1 MKTTTARTA
10 ATLALFIATAYLL
23 RGSLVAICWSA
34 LIAVSTWPLHERV
47 QRRFGRRGKA
57 TSAALLALA
66 GVLVLL
72 LPLVYLTYH
81 GLREIPALLRVW
93 ASSNDAGLPAP
104 DWLEHVP
111 FVGAWAT
118 AQWNAE
124 IAEPGALS
132 DFVHAWTSRINFQAG
147 RGLVAE
153 LGHRAMSVFFCIL
166 VLFFLYL
173 EGDRLAAQFQTVVR
187 HYLGA
192 SGARTTRIAVATV
205 RQTVNGLLVVALG
218 LALTMCLAY
227 AAAGLP
233 HPAFWGLVTGVLG
246 IVPFGA
252 GVALV
257 AASIFLLAAQ
267 HATAAAVLLVL
278 GAILIFVVD
287 HFIRPALISGP
298 LRMPLVLAL
307 LGIVGG
313 LETLGLLGL
322 FVGPTLLAIS
332 VAVWREVAAPAT
344 DGAAAPEP
352 VERA

>member
-1 MKTTTARTA
+1 
-10 ATLALFIATAYLL
+10 
-23 RGSLVAICWSA
+23 
-34 LIAVSTWPLHERV
+34 
-47 QRRFGRRGKA
+47 
-57 TSAALLALA
+57 
-66 GVLVLL
+66 
-72 LPLVYLTYH
+72 
-81 GLREIPALLRVW
+81 
-93 ASSNDAGLPAP
+93 
-104 DWLEHVP
+104 
-111 FVGAWAT
+111 
-118 AQWNAE
+118 
-124 IAEPGALS
+124 
-132 DFVHAWTSRINFQAG
+132 
-147 RGLVAE
+147 
-153 LGHRAMSVFFCIL
+153 
-166 VLFFLYL
+166 
-173 EGDRLAAQFQTVVR
+173 VR

-252 GVALV
+252 GVALA
-257 AASIFLLAAQ
+257 AASVFLLAAQ

-322 FVGPTLLAIS
+322 FVGPTLLAIT
-332 VAVWREVAAPAT
+332 VAVWREIATSAA
-344 DGAAAPEP
+344 GEAANPSSAEP
-352 VERA
+352 